1 MKKCP
6 NCGSKKMEQN
16 TICPDC
22 GHQLTAEDQ
31 QIKESI
37 EETNTDAA
45 MQDKSTEDA
54 VFPDTE
60 LNDPIEWS
68 ELKDLPLESVMEL
81 FEKAEPE
88 DEEPPTH
95 DQVTNIEKNE
105 QKKAT
110 VHETS
115 EESGKNQEETLE
127 SKQKRRVA
135 ELKEIV
141 DNEEENSILS
151 AYIKAHREDTKEE
164 HAKELLKMISEKI
177 AQENKVE
184 PEHEAEKDT
193 EKDISGVNAA
203 GKESLKTNDLKTD
216 DLKTDIP
223 EKTETLSEKQSE
235 DEKSNGLPEADK
247 KEMLE
252 KADKKATESDGI
264 NNEADAETQSA
275 SEDSTAL
282 EAKIEKE
289 ENQPEL
295 IEAETEPI
303 TIVPNT
309 EKTPQ
314 ESNPEKKD
322 LDKTQKKKSK
332 KVPYLALAAVL
343 LLGGG
348 GWAYYDHHQ
357 KVEAEVAAEAKRQ
370 QQMEELHEKLAAFY
384 TDDHHQ
390 FIRADMIHQ
399 DLSKLKNDLSSLKNE
414 KGYSE
419 LETTYQDIQ
428 SKIRDIQKVN
438 EWFIA
443 PAIVDDH
450 LADDIKLKAD
460 KEIQAIETDN
470 TDFGKLIQQA
480 QTEAKNQYAE
490 LQTAKE
496 KTAIVFKDG
505 KVVDSA
511 TRDQYKTAKE
521 AVEKVKNTDLS
532 AQLNEQLKQVDKMLT
547 DKEKKEEEE
556 KKKAEE
562 AKKAAEEQ
570 AKQAAQAAAAA
581 QAAQQAAVAQAAQQE
596 AASSTPSSSNSANQ
610 PIKSARAS
618 DIADASN
625 PAWTWAPGVQSKV
638 IATCIQR
645 GYIVEGGYRLEKARI
660 ENGEGYYNLY
670 ATSTKSALMKGIGES
685 ALPFYIVTINC
696 KTGWFGGNGSN

>member
-1 MKKCP
+1 MDE
-6 NCGSKKMEQN
+6 NN
-16 TICPDC
+16 ICPDC

-31 QIKESI
+31 QTKETI
-37 EETNTDAA
+37 EEINADET

-81 FEKAEPE
+81 FEKTEPE
-88 DEEPPTH
+88 DDVSSTH
-95 DQVTNIEKNE
+95 DKVANKEKME
-105 QKKAT
+105 QKKVT
-110 VHETS
+110 VHETL
-115 EESGKNQEETLE
+115 EKSGKNQEETLE

-141 DNEEENSILS
+141 ENEEENSILS

-164 HAKELLKMISEKI
+164 HAEELLKMISEKI

-184 PEHEAEKDT
+184 PEHEAEKD
-193 EKDISGVNAA
+193 ISRVNAT
-203 GKESLKTNDLKTD
+203 GKESVKTNDLKTD
-216 DLKTDIP
+216 VP

-235 DEKSNGLPEADK
+235 DEKSNGLPEAEK

-252 KADKKATESDGI
+252 KADKKSTESDSI
-264 NNEADAETQSA
+264 NNEADAESQSA
-275 SEDSTAL
+275 SEDSTVL

-295 IEAETEPI
+295 IEAETEPT
-303 TIVPNT
+303 TIVSNT
-309 EKTPQ
+309 VKTPQ
-314 ESNPEKKD
+314 ESNLEKKD

-370 QQMEELHEKLAAFY
+370 RQMEDLHGKLAAFY

-428 SKIRDIQKVN
+428 SKIQDIQKVN
-438 EWFIA
+438 EWFVA
-443 PAIVDDH
+443 PVIVDDH
-450 LADDIKLKAD
+450 LADNIKLKAD
-460 KEIQAIETDN
+460 KEIQTIETDN

-505 KVVDSA
+505 KVVGSA

>member
-1 MKKCP
+1 MDE
-6 NCGSKKMEQN
+6 NN
-16 TICPDC
+16 ICPDC

-31 QIKESI
+31 QTKETI
-37 EETNTDAA
+37 EEINADET

-81 FEKAEPE
+81 FEKTESE
-88 DEEPPTH
+88 DDVSSTH
-95 DQVTNIEKNE
+95 DKVANKEKRE

-110 VHETS
+110 VRETL
-115 EESGKNQEETLE
+115 EKSGKNQEETLE

-164 HAKELLKMISEKI
+164 HAEELLKMISEKI

-203 GKESLKTNDLKTD
+203 GKESLKTN

-282 EAKIEKE
+282 EGKIEKE

-314 ESNPEKKD
+314 ESNLEKKD

-370 QQMEELHEKLAAFY
+370 QQMEDLHGKLAAFY

-414 KGYSE
+414 KGYSA

-428 SKIRDIQKVN
+428 SKIQDIQKVN
-438 EWFIA
+438 EWFVA
-443 PAIVDDH
+443 PVIVDDH

-460 KEIQAIETDN
+460 KEIQTIETDN

-505 KVVDSA
+505 KVVGSA
-511 TRDQYKTAKE
+511 TRDQYKMAKE

>member
-1 MKKCP
+1 MDE
-6 NCGSKKMEQN
+6 NN
-16 TICPDC
+16 ICPDC

-31 QIKESI
+31 QTKETI
-37 EETNTDAA
+37 EEINADET

-81 FEKAEPE
+81 FEKTEPE
-88 DEEPPTH
+88 DDVSSTH
-95 DQVTNIEKNE
+95 DKVANKEKME
-105 QKKAT
+105 QKKVT
-110 VHETS
+110 VHETL
-115 EESGKNQEETLE
+115 EKSGKNQEETLE

-141 DNEEENSILS
+141 ENEEENSILS

-164 HAKELLKMISEKI
+164 HAEELLKMISEKI

-184 PEHEAEKDT
+184 PEHEAEKD
-193 EKDISGVNAA
+193 ISRVNAA
-203 GKESLKTNDLKTD
+203 GKESVKTNDLKTD
-216 DLKTDIP
+216 VP

-235 DEKSNGLPEADK
+235 DEKSNGLPEAEK

-252 KADKKATESDGI
+252 KADKKSTESDSI
-264 NNEADAETQSA
+264 NNESDAESQSA
-275 SEDSTAL
+275 SEDSTVL

-295 IEAETEPI
+295 IEAETEPT

-309 EKTPQ
+309 VKTPQ
-314 ESNPEKKD
+314 ESNLEKKD

-370 QQMEELHEKLAAFY
+370 RQMEDLHGKLAAFY

-428 SKIRDIQKVN
+428 SKIQDIQKVN
-438 EWFIA
+438 EWFVA
-443 PAIVDDH
+443 PVIVDDH

-460 KEIQAIETDN
+460 KEIQTIETDN

-505 KVVDSA
+505 KVVGSA

-562 AKKAAEEQ
+562 AKKSAEEQ

>member
-1 MKKCP
+1 MDE
-6 NCGSKKMEQN
+6 NN
-16 TICPDC
+16 ICPDC

-31 QIKESI
+31 QTKETI
-37 EETNTDAA
+37 EEINTDET

-81 FEKAEPE
+81 FEKTEPE
-88 DEEPPTH
+88 DDVLSTH
-95 DQVTNIEKNE
+95 DKVANKEKME

-110 VHETS
+110 VRETL
-115 EESGKNQEETLE
+115 EKSGKNQEETLE

-164 HAKELLKMISEKI
+164 HAEELLKMISEKI

-184 PEHEAEKDT
+184 PEHEAEKDA
-193 EKDISGVNAA
+193 EKDISRVNAA
-203 GKESLKTNDLKTD
+203 GKESVKTNDLKTD
-216 DLKTDIP
+216 IP
-223 EKTETLSEKQSE
+223 KKTEVLSEKQSE
-235 DEKSNGLPEADK
+235 DEKSNGLPKADK

-252 KADKKATESDGI
+252 KAHKKATESDGI
-264 NNEADAETQSA
+264 NNEADAESQSA

-289 ENQPEL
+289 ENTPEL

-314 ESNPEKKD
+314 ESNLEKKD

-370 QQMEELHEKLAAFY
+370 QQMEDLHGKLAAFY

-428 SKIRDIQKVN
+428 SKIQDIQKVN
-438 EWFIA
+438 EWFVA
-443 PAIVDDH
+443 PVIVDDH

-460 KEIQAIETDN
+460 KEIQTIETDN

-505 KVVDSA
+505 KIVGSA

-547 DKEKKEEEE
+547 DKEKKADEE

-562 AKKAAEEQ
+562 AKKAAE
-570 AKQAAQAAAAA
+570 KQAAQAAAAA

-625 PAWTWAPGVQSKV
+625 PAWTWASGVQSKV

>member
-1 MKKCP
+1 M
-6 NCGSKKMEQN
+6 
-16 TICPDC
+16 
-22 GHQLTAEDQ
+22 
-31 QIKESI
+31 
-37 EETNTDAA
+37 
-45 MQDKSTEDA
+45 
-54 VFPDTE
+54 PDTE
-60 LNDPIEWS
+60 
-68 ELKDLPLESVMEL
+68 K
-81 FEKAEPE
+81 
-88 DEEPPTH
+88 TH
-95 DQVTNIEKNE
+95 
-105 QKKAT
+105 
-110 VHETS
+110 
-115 EESGKNQEETLE
+115 
-127 SKQKRRVA
+127 
-135 ELKEIV
+135 
-141 DNEEENSILS
+141 
-151 AYIKAHREDTKEE
+151 
-164 HAKELLKMISEKI
+164 
-177 AQENKVE
+177 
-184 PEHEAEKDT
+184 
-193 EKDISGVNAA
+193 
-203 GKESLKTNDLKTD
+203 
-216 DLKTDIP
+216 
-223 EKTETLSEKQSE
+223 
-235 DEKSNGLPEADK
+235 
-247 KEMLE
+247 
-252 KADKKATESDGI
+252 
-264 NNEADAETQSA
+264 
-275 SEDSTAL
+275 
-282 EAKIEKE
+282 
-289 ENQPEL
+289 
-295 IEAETEPI
+295 
-303 TIVPNT
+303 
-309 EKTPQ
+309 Q
-314 ESNPEKKD
+314 ESNLEKTD
-322 LDKTQKKKSK
+322 PDKAQKKKSK
-332 KVPYLALAAVL
+332 KVPYLVLAAVL

-348 GWAYYDHHQ
+348 SWAYYDHHQ

-645 GYIVEGGYRLEKARI
+645 GYIVEEGYRLEKARI

>member
-1 MKKCP
+1 MMKKCP
-6 NCGSKKMEQN
+6 NCGSKKMDEN
-16 TICPDC
+16 NICPDC

-31 QIKESI
+31 QTKETI
-37 EETNTDAA
+37 EEINADET

-81 FEKAEPE
+81 FEKTEPE
-88 DEEPPTH
+88 DDVSSTH
-95 DQVTNIEKNE
+95 DKVANKEKME
-105 QKKAT
+105 QKKVT
-110 VHETS
+110 VHETL
-115 EESGKNQEETLE
+115 EKSGKNQEETLE

-141 DNEEENSILS
+141 ENEEENSILS

-164 HAKELLKMISEKI
+164 HAEELLKMISEKI

-184 PEHEAEKDT
+184 PEHDAEKDA
-193 EKDISGVNAA
+193 EKDISRVNAA
-203 GKESLKTNDLKTD
+203 GKESVKTNDLKTD
-216 DLKTDIP
+216 VP

-235 DEKSNGLPEADK
+235 DEKSNGLPEAEK

-252 KADKKATESDGI
+252 KEDKKSTESDSI
-264 NNEADAETQSA
+264 NNEADAESQSA
-275 SEDSTAL
+275 SEDSTVL

-289 ENQPEL
+289 ENRPEL
-295 IEAETEPI
+295 IEAETEPT

-309 EKTPQ
+309 VKTPQ
-314 ESNPEKKD
+314 ESNLEKKD

-370 QQMEELHEKLAAFY
+370 RQMEDLHGKLAAFY

-399 DLSKLKNDLSSLKNE
+399 DLSELKNDLSSLKNE

-428 SKIRDIQKVN
+428 SKIQDIQKVN
-438 EWFIA
+438 EWFVA
-443 PAIVDDH
+443 PVIVDDH

-460 KEIQAIETDN
+460 KEIQTIETDN

-505 KVVDSA
+505 KVVGSA

>member
-81 FEKAEPE
+81 FEKAELE
-88 DEEPPTH
+88 DDVSSTH
-95 DQVTNIEKNE
+95 DKVANKEKRE

-110 VHETS
+110 VRETS
-115 EESGKNQEETLE
+115 ETSGKNQEETLE

-164 HAKELLKMISEKI
+164 HAEELLKMISEKI

-203 GKESLKTNDLKTD
+203 GKESLKTN

-309 EKTPQ
+309 EKTPK

-332 KVPYLALAAVL
+332 KVPYLALAVVL

-532 AQLNEQLKQVDKMLT
+532 AQLNEQLQQVNKMLT

>member
-6 NCGSKKMEQN
+6 NCGSKKMDEN
-16 TICPDC
+16 NICPDC

-31 QIKESI
+31 QTKETI
-37 EETNTDAA
+37 EEINADET
-45 MQDKSTEDA
+45 MQDKSTEDV

-81 FEKAEPE
+81 FEKTEPE
-88 DEEPPTH
+88 DDVSSTH
-95 DQVTNIEKNE
+95 DKVANKEKRE

-110 VHETS
+110 VRETS
-115 EESGKNQEETLE
+115 EKSGKNQEETLE

-164 HAKELLKMISEKI
+164 HAEELLKMISEKI

-184 PEHEAEKDT
+184 PEHEAEKD
-193 EKDISGVNAA
+193 IIGVNAT
-203 GKESLKTNDLKTD
+203 GKESVKTN

-235 DEKSNGLPEADK
+235 NEKSNGLPEADK

-264 NNEADAETQSA
+264 NNEADAESQSA

-370 QQMEELHEKLAAFY
+370 QQMEDLHGKLAAFY

-428 SKIRDIQKVN
+428 SKIQDIQKVN
-438 EWFIA
+438 EWFVA
-443 PAIVDDH
+443 PVIVDDH

-460 KEIQAIETDN
+460 KEIQTIETDN

-505 KVVDSA
+505 KVVGSA

-547 DKEKKEEEE
+547 DKEKKAEEE

-570 AKQAAQAAAAA
+570 AKQAA

-625 PAWTWAPGVQSKV
+625 SAWTWAPGVQSKV

>member
-1 MKKCP
+1 MDE
-6 NCGSKKMEQN
+6 NN
-16 TICPDC
+16 ICPDC

-31 QIKESI
+31 QTKETI
-37 EETNTDAA
+37 EEINADET

-81 FEKAEPE
+81 FEKTESE
-88 DEEPPTH
+88 DDVSSTH
-95 DQVTNIEKNE
+95 DKVANKEKRE

-110 VHETS
+110 VRETL
-115 EESGKNQEETLE
+115 EKSGKNQEETLE

-164 HAKELLKMISEKI
+164 HAEELLKMISEKI

-184 PEHEAEKDT
+184 PEHEAEKDA
-193 EKDISGVNAA
+193 EKTISRVNAA
-203 GKESLKTNDLKTD
+203 GKESLKMNDLKTD
-216 DLKTDIP
+216 VP
-223 EKTETLSEKQSE
+223 EKTEVLSEKQSE
-235 DEKSNGLPEADK
+235 DEKSNGLPEAEK
-247 KEMLE
+247 REMLE
-252 KADKKATESDGI
+252 KADKKSTESDGI
-264 NNEADAETQSA
+264 NNEADAESQSA
-275 SEDSTAL
+275 SEDNTFL

-314 ESNPEKKD
+314 ESNLEKKD

-370 QQMEELHEKLAAFY
+370 QQMEDLHGKLAAFY

-414 KGYSE
+414 KGYSA

-428 SKIRDIQKVN
+428 SKIQDIQKVN
-438 EWFIA
+438 EWFVA
-443 PAIVDDH
+443 PVIVDDH

-460 KEIQAIETDN
+460 KEIQTIETDN

-505 KVVDSA
+505 KVVGSA
-511 TRDQYKTAKE
+511 TRDQYKMAKE
-521 AVEKVKNTDLS
+521 AVEKVKNTDLY

>member
-1 MKKCP
+1 MDE
-6 NCGSKKMEQN
+6 NN
-16 TICPDC
+16 ICPDC

-31 QIKESI
+31 QTKETI
-37 EETNTDAA
+37 EEINADET

-81 FEKAEPE
+81 FEKTEPE
-88 DEEPPTH
+88 DDVSSTH
-95 DQVTNIEKNE
+95 DKVANKEKME
-105 QKKAT
+105 QKKVT
-110 VHETS
+110 VHETL
-115 EESGKNQEETLE
+115 EKSGKNQEETLE

-141 DNEEENSILS
+141 ENEEENSILS

-164 HAKELLKMISEKI
+164 HAEELLKMISEKI

-184 PEHEAEKDT
+184 PEHEAEKD
-193 EKDISGVNAA
+193 ISRVNAA
-203 GKESLKTNDLKTD
+203 GKESVKTNDLKTD
-216 DLKTDIP
+216 VP

-235 DEKSNGLPEADK
+235 DEKSNGLPEAEK

-252 KADKKATESDGI
+252 KADKKSTESDSI
-264 NNEADAETQSA
+264 NNESDAESQSA
-275 SEDSTAL
+275 SEDSTVL

-295 IEAETEPI
+295 IEAETEPT

-309 EKTPQ
+309 VKTPQ
-314 ESNPEKKD
+314 ESNLEKKD

-370 QQMEELHEKLAAFY
+370 RQMEDLHGKLAAFY

-428 SKIRDIQKVN
+428 SKIQDIQKVN
-438 EWFIA
+438 EWFVA
-443 PAIVDDH
+443 PVIVDDH

-460 KEIQAIETDN
+460 KEIQTIETDN

-505 KVVDSA
+505 KVVGSV

>member
-1 MKKCP
+1 MDE
-6 NCGSKKMEQN
+6 NN
-16 TICPDC
+16 ICPDC

-31 QIKESI
+31 QTKETI
-37 EETNTDAA
+37 EEINADET

-81 FEKAEPE
+81 FEKTEPE
-88 DEEPPTH
+88 DDVSSTH
-95 DQVTNIEKNE
+95 DKVANKEKME
-105 QKKAT
+105 QKKVT
-110 VHETS
+110 VHETL
-115 EESGKNQEETLE
+115 EKSGKNQEETLE

-141 DNEEENSILS
+141 ENEEENSILS

-164 HAKELLKMISEKI
+164 HAEELLKMISEKI

-184 PEHEAEKDT
+184 PEHEAEKD
-193 EKDISGVNAA
+193 ISRVNAA
-203 GKESLKTNDLKTD
+203 GKESVKTNDLKTD
-216 DLKTDIP
+216 VP

-235 DEKSNGLPEADK
+235 DEKSNGLPEAEK

-252 KADKKATESDGI
+252 KADKKSTESDSI
-264 NNEADAETQSA
+264 NNESDAESQSA
-275 SEDSTAL
+275 SEDSTVL

-295 IEAETEPI
+295 IEAETEPT

-309 EKTPQ
+309 VKTPQ
-314 ESNPEKKD
+314 ESNLEKKD

-370 QQMEELHEKLAAFY
+370 RQMEDLHGKLAAFY

-428 SKIRDIQKVN
+428 SKIQDIQKVN
-438 EWFIA
+438 EWFVA
-443 PAIVDDH
+443 PVIVDDH

-460 KEIQAIETDN
+460 KEIQTIETDN

-505 KVVDSA
+505 KVVGSA

-581 QAAQQAAVAQAAQQE
+581 QAAQQATVAQAAQQE

>member
-1 MKKCP
+1 
-6 NCGSKKMEQN
+6 MEQN

-88 DEEPPTH
+88 DDVSSTH
-95 DQVTNIEKNE
+95 DKVANKEKRE

-110 VHETS
+110 VRETS
-115 EESGKNQEETLE
+115 ETSGKNQEETLE

-164 HAKELLKMISEKI
+164 HAEELLKMISEKI

-203 GKESLKTNDLKTD
+203 GKESLKTN

-332 KVPYLALAAVL
+332 KVPYLALAVVL

-532 AQLNEQLKQVDKMLT
+532 AQLNEQLQQVNKMLT

>member
-1 MKKCP
+1 
-6 NCGSKKMEQN
+6 MEQN

-22 GHQLTAEDQ
+22 GDQLTAEDQ

-88 DEEPPTH
+88 DDVSSTH
-95 DQVTNIEKNE
+95 DKVANKEKRE

-110 VHETS
+110 VRETS
-115 EESGKNQEETLE
+115 ETSGKNQEETLE

-164 HAKELLKMISEKI
+164 HAEELLKMISEKI

-203 GKESLKTNDLKTD
+203 GKESLKTN

-332 KVPYLALAAVL
+332 KVPYLALAVVL

-450 LADDIKLKAD
+450 LAYDIKLKAD

-532 AQLNEQLKQVDKMLT
+532 AQLNEQLQQVNKMLT

>member
-1 MKKCP
+1 MDE
-6 NCGSKKMEQN
+6 NN
-16 TICPDC
+16 ICPDC

-31 QIKESI
+31 QTKETI
-37 EETNTDAA
+37 EEINADET

-81 FEKAEPE
+81 FEKTEPE
-88 DEEPPTH
+88 DDVSSTH
-95 DQVTNIEKNE
+95 DKVANKEKME
-105 QKKAT
+105 QKKVT
-110 VHETS
+110 VHETL
-115 EESGKNQEETLE
+115 EKSGKNQEETLE

-141 DNEEENSILS
+141 ENEEENSILS

-164 HAKELLKMISEKI
+164 HAEELLKMISEKI

-184 PEHEAEKDT
+184 PEHEAEKDA
-193 EKDISGVNAA
+193 EKDISRVNAA
-203 GKESLKTNDLKTD
+203 GKESVKTNDLKTD
-216 DLKTDIP
+216 VP

-235 DEKSNGLPEADK
+235 DEKSNGLPEAEK

-252 KADKKATESDGI
+252 KADKKSTESDSI
-264 NNEADAETQSA
+264 NNEADAESQSA
-275 SEDSTAL
+275 SEDSTVL

-295 IEAETEPI
+295 IEAETEPT
-303 TIVPNT
+303 TIVSNT
-309 EKTPQ
+309 VKTPQ
-314 ESNPEKKD
+314 ESNLEKKD

-370 QQMEELHEKLAAFY
+370 RQMEDLHGKLAAFY

-428 SKIRDIQKVN
+428 SKIQDIQKVN
-438 EWFIA
+438 EWFVA
-443 PAIVDDH
+443 PVIVDDH

-460 KEIQAIETDN
+460 KEIQTIETDN

-505 KVVDSA
+505 KVVGSA

-670 ATSTKSALMKGIGES
+670 ATLTKSALMKGIGES

>member
-6 NCGSKKMEQN
+6 NCGSKKMDEN
-16 TICPDC
+16 NICPDC

-31 QIKESI
+31 QTKETI
-37 EETNTDAA
+37 EEINADET

-81 FEKAEPE
+81 FEKTEPE
-88 DEEPPTH
+88 DDVSSTH
-95 DQVTNIEKNE
+95 DKVANKEKME
-105 QKKAT
+105 QKKVT
-110 VHETS
+110 VHETL
-115 EESGKNQEETLE
+115 EKSGKNQEETLE

-141 DNEEENSILS
+141 ENEEENSILS

-164 HAKELLKMISEKI
+164 HAEELLKMISEKI

-184 PEHEAEKDT
+184 PEHEAEKD
-193 EKDISGVNAA
+193 ISRVNAA
-203 GKESLKTNDLKTD
+203 GKESVKTNDLKTD
-216 DLKTDIP
+216 VP

-235 DEKSNGLPEADK
+235 DEKSNGLPEAEK

-252 KADKKATESDGI
+252 KADKKSTESDSI
-264 NNEADAETQSA
+264 NNESDAESQSA
-275 SEDSTAL
+275 SEDSTVL

-295 IEAETEPI
+295 IEAETEPT

-309 EKTPQ
+309 VKTPQ
-314 ESNPEKKD
+314 ESNLEKKD

-370 QQMEELHEKLAAFY
+370 RQMEDLHGKLAAFY

-428 SKIRDIQKVN
+428 SKIQDIQKVN
-438 EWFIA
+438 EWFVA
-443 PAIVDDH
+443 PVIVDDH

-460 KEIQAIETDN
+460 KEIQTIETDN

-505 KVVDSA
+505 KVVGSA

-645 GYIVEGGYRLEKARI
+645 GYIVEGGYRVEKARI

>member
-1 MKKCP
+1 MMKKCP
-6 NCGSKKMEQN
+6 NCGSKKMDEN
-16 TICPDC
+16 NICPDC

-31 QIKESI
+31 QTKETI
-37 EETNTDAA
+37 EEINADET

-81 FEKAEPE
+81 FEKTEPE
-88 DEEPPTH
+88 DDVSSTH
-95 DQVTNIEKNE
+95 DKVANKEKME
-105 QKKAT
+105 QKKVT
-110 VHETS
+110 VHETL
-115 EESGKNQEETLE
+115 EKSGKNQEETLE

-141 DNEEENSILS
+141 ENEEENSILS

-164 HAKELLKMISEKI
+164 HAEELLKMISEKI

-184 PEHEAEKDT
+184 PEHEAEKD
-193 EKDISGVNAA
+193 ISRVNAA
-203 GKESLKTNDLKTD
+203 GKESVKTNDLKTD
-216 DLKTDIP
+216 VP

-235 DEKSNGLPEADK
+235 DEKSNGLPEAEK

-252 KADKKATESDGI
+252 KADKKSTESDSI
-264 NNEADAETQSA
+264 NNESDAESQSA
-275 SEDSTAL
+275 SEDSTVL

-295 IEAETEPI
+295 IEAETEPT

-309 EKTPQ
+309 VKTPQ
-314 ESNPEKKD
+314 ESNLEKKD

-370 QQMEELHEKLAAFY
+370 RQMEDLHGKLAAFY

-428 SKIRDIQKVN
+428 SKIQDIQKVN
-438 EWFIA
+438 EWFVA
-443 PAIVDDH
+443 PVIVDDH

-460 KEIQAIETDN
+460 KEIQTIETDN

-505 KVVDSA
+505 KVVGSA

-581 QAAQQAAVAQAAQQE
+581 QAAQQATVAQAAQQE

>member
-1 MKKCP
+1 
-6 NCGSKKMEQN
+6 MEQN

-22 GHQLTAEDQ
+22 GHQITAEDQ

-81 FEKAEPE
+81 FEKTEPE
-88 DEEPPTH
+88 DDVSSTH
-95 DQVTNIEKNE
+95 DKVANKEKRE

-164 HAKELLKMISEKI
+164 HAEELLKMISEKI

-203 GKESLKTNDLKTD
+203 GKESLKTN

-450 LADDIKLKAD
+450 LADDIKLKAY

-496 KTAIVFKDG
+496 KTAIVFKNG

-596 AASSTPSSSNSANQ
+596 AASSIPSSSNSANQ

>member
-1 MKKCP
+1 MMKKCP
-6 NCGSKKMEQN
+6 NCGSKKMDEN
-16 TICPDC
+16 NICPDC

-31 QIKESI
+31 QTKETI
-37 EETNTDAA
+37 EEINADET

-81 FEKAEPE
+81 FEKTEPE
-88 DEEPPTH
+88 DDVSSTH
-95 DQVTNIEKNE
+95 DKVANKEKME
-105 QKKAT
+105 QKKVT
-110 VHETS
+110 VHETL
-115 EESGKNQEETLE
+115 EKSGKNQEETLE

-141 DNEEENSILS
+141 ENEEENSILS

-164 HAKELLKMISEKI
+164 HAEELLKMISEKI

-184 PEHEAEKDT
+184 PEHEAEKD
-193 EKDISGVNAA
+193 ISRVNAA
-203 GKESLKTNDLKTD
+203 GKESVKTNDLKTD
-216 DLKTDIP
+216 VP

-235 DEKSNGLPEADK
+235 DEKSNGLPEAEK

-252 KADKKATESDGI
+252 KADKKSTESDSI
-264 NNEADAETQSA
+264 NNESDAESQSA
-275 SEDSTAL
+275 SEDSTVL

-295 IEAETEPI
+295 IEAETEPT

-309 EKTPQ
+309 VKTPQ
-314 ESNPEKKD
+314 ESNLEKKD

-370 QQMEELHEKLAAFY
+370 RQMEDLHGKLAAFY

-428 SKIRDIQKVN
+428 SKIQDIQKVN
-438 EWFIA
+438 EWFVA
-443 PAIVDDH
+443 PVIVDDH

-460 KEIQAIETDN
+460 KEIQTIETDN

-505 KVVDSA
+505 KVVGSA

>member
-1 MKKCP
+1 
-6 NCGSKKMEQN
+6 MEQN

-22 GHQLTAEDQ
+22 GHQITAEDQ

-68 ELKDLPLESVMEL
+68 ELKNLPLESVMEL

-88 DEEPPTH
+88 DEEPPAH

-164 HAKELLKMISEKI
+164 HAEELLKMISEKI

-216 DLKTDIP
+216 IP

-235 DEKSNGLPEADK
+235 DEKSNGLPEAEKKEILENTDK
-247 KEMLE
+247 KS
-252 KADKKATESDGI
+252 TESDGI
-264 NNEADAETQSA
+264 NNEADAENQSV
-275 SEDSTAL
+275 SKEGTAL

-289 ENQPEL
+289 ENQPKL
-295 IEAETEPI
+295 FEAEAKSI
-303 TIVPNT
+303 TIVPDT
-309 EKTPQ
+309 EKTHQ
-314 ESNPEKKD
+314 ESNLEKTD
-322 LDKTQKKKSK
+322 PDKAQKKKSK

-384 TDDHHQ
+384 TDDHH
-390 FIRADMIHQ
+390 
-399 DLSKLKNDLSSLKNE
+399 
-414 KGYSE
+414 
-419 LETTYQDIQ
+419 
-428 SKIRDIQKVN
+428 
-438 EWFIA
+438 
-443 PAIVDDH
+443 
-450 LADDIKLKAD
+450 
-460 KEIQAIETDN
+460 
-470 TDFGKLIQQA
+470 
-480 QTEAKNQYAE
+480 
-490 LQTAKE
+490 
-496 KTAIVFKDG
+496 
-505 KVVDSA
+505 
-511 TRDQYKTAKE
+511 
-521 AVEKVKNTDLS
+521 
-532 AQLNEQLKQVDKMLT
+532 
-547 DKEKKEEEE
+547 
-556 KKKAEE
+556 
-562 AKKAAEEQ
+562 
-570 AKQAAQAAAAA
+570 
-581 QAAQQAAVAQAAQQE
+581 
-596 AASSTPSSSNSANQ
+596 
-610 PIKSARAS
+610 
-618 DIADASN
+618 
-625 PAWTWAPGVQSKV
+625 
-638 IATCIQR
+638 
-645 GYIVEGGYRLEKARI
+645 
-660 ENGEGYYNLY
+660 
-670 ATSTKSALMKGIGES
+670 
-685 ALPFYIVTINC
+685 
-696 KTGWFGGNGSN
+696 

>member
-1 MKKCP
+1 MDE
-6 NCGSKKMEQN
+6 NN
-16 TICPDC
+16 ICPDC

-31 QIKESI
+31 QTKETI
-37 EETNTDAA
+37 EEINADET

-81 FEKAEPE
+81 FEKTESE
-88 DEEPPTH
+88 DDVSSTH
-95 DQVTNIEKNE
+95 DKVANKEKME
-105 QKKAT
+105 QKKVT
-110 VHETS
+110 VHETL
-115 EESGKNQEETLE
+115 EKSGKNQEETLE

-141 DNEEENSILS
+141 ENEEENSILS

-164 HAKELLKMISEKI
+164 HAEELLKMISEKI

-184 PEHEAEKDT
+184 PEHEAEKD
-193 EKDISGVNAA
+193 ISRVNAA
-203 GKESLKTNDLKTD
+203 GKESVKTNDLKTD
-216 DLKTDIP
+216 VP

-235 DEKSNGLPEADK
+235 DEKSNGLPEAEK

-252 KADKKATESDGI
+252 KADKKSTESDSI
-264 NNEADAETQSA
+264 NNESDAESQSA
-275 SEDSTAL
+275 SEDSTVL

-295 IEAETEPI
+295 IEAETEPT

-309 EKTPQ
+309 VKTPQ
-314 ESNPEKKD
+314 ESNLEKKD

-370 QQMEELHEKLAAFY
+370 RQMEDLHGKLAAFY

-428 SKIRDIQKVN
+428 SKIQDIQKVN
-438 EWFIA
+438 EWFVA
-443 PAIVDDH
+443 PVIVDDH

-460 KEIQAIETDN
+460 KEIQTIETDN

-505 KVVDSA
+505 KVVGSA

>member
-1 MKKCP
+1 
-6 NCGSKKMEQN
+6 MEQN

-22 GHQLTAEDQ
+22 GHQITAEDQ

-184 PEHEAEKDT
+184 PEHEAEKD
-193 EKDISGVNAA
+193 ISGVNAA

-216 DLKTDIP
+216 IP
-223 EKTETLSEKQSE
+223 EKTEVFTEKQL
-235 DEKSNGLPEADK
+235 EKEKTNKLPEAEKKEILENTDK
-247 KEMLE
+247 KS
-252 KADKKATESDGI
+252 TESDGI

>member
-1 MKKCP
+1 MDE
-6 NCGSKKMEQN
+6 NN
-16 TICPDC
+16 ICPDC

-31 QIKESI
+31 QTKETI
-37 EETNTDAA
+37 EEINADET

-81 FEKAEPE
+81 FEKTEPE
-88 DEEPPTH
+88 DDVSSTH
-95 DQVTNIEKNE
+95 DKVANKEKME

-110 VHETS
+110 VRETL
-115 EESGKNQEETLE
+115 EKSGKNQEETLE

-141 DNEEENSILS
+141 ENEEENSILS

-164 HAKELLKMISEKI
+164 HAEELLKMISEKI

-184 PEHEAEKDT
+184 PEHEAEKD
-193 EKDISGVNAA
+193 ISRVNAA
-203 GKESLKTNDLKTD
+203 GKESVKTNDLKTD
-216 DLKTDIP
+216 VP

-235 DEKSNGLPEADK
+235 DEKSNGLPEAEK

-252 KADKKATESDGI
+252 KADKKSTESDSI
-264 NNEADAETQSA
+264 NNESDAESQSA
-275 SEDSTAL
+275 SEDSTVL

-295 IEAETEPI
+295 IEAETEPT

-309 EKTPQ
+309 VKTPQ
-314 ESNPEKKD
+314 ESNLEKKD

-370 QQMEELHEKLAAFY
+370 RQMEDLHGKLAAFY

-428 SKIRDIQKVN
+428 SKIQDIQKVN
-438 EWFIA
+438 EWFVA
-443 PAIVDDH
+443 PVIVDDH

-460 KEIQAIETDN
+460 KEIQTIETDN

-505 KVVDSA
+505 KVVGSA

>member
-6 NCGSKKMEQN
+6 NCGSKKMDEN
-16 TICPDC
+16 NICPDC

-31 QIKESI
+31 QTKETI
-37 EETNTDAA
+37 EEINADET

-81 FEKAEPE
+81 FEKTEPE
-88 DEEPPTH
+88 DDVSSTH
-95 DQVTNIEKNE
+95 DKVANKEKME
-105 QKKAT
+105 QKKVT
-110 VHETS
+110 VHETL
-115 EESGKNQEETLE
+115 EKSGKNQEETLE

-141 DNEEENSILS
+141 ENEEENSILS

-164 HAKELLKMISEKI
+164 HAEELLKMISEKI

-184 PEHEAEKDT
+184 PELEAEKD
-193 EKDISGVNAA
+193 ISRVNAA
-203 GKESLKTNDLKTD
+203 GKESVKTNDLKTD
-216 DLKTDIP
+216 VP

-235 DEKSNGLPEADK
+235 DEKSNGLPEAEK

-252 KADKKATESDGI
+252 KADKKSTESDSI
-264 NNEADAETQSA
+264 NNESDAESQSA
-275 SEDSTAL
+275 SEDSTVL

-295 IEAETEPI
+295 IEAETEPT

-309 EKTPQ
+309 VKTPQ
-314 ESNPEKKD
+314 ESNLEKKD

-370 QQMEELHEKLAAFY
+370 RQMEDLHGKLAAFY

-428 SKIRDIQKVN
+428 SKIQDIQKVN
-438 EWFIA
+438 EWFVA
-443 PAIVDDH
+443 PVIVDDH

-460 KEIQAIETDN
+460 KEIQTIETDN

-505 KVVDSA
+505 KVVGSA

>member
-1 MKKCP
+1 MAE
-6 NCGSKKMEQN
+6 NN
-16 TICPDC
+16 ICPDC

-31 QIKESI
+31 QTKETI
-37 EETNTDAA
+37 EEINADET

-81 FEKAEPE
+81 FEKTESE
-88 DEEPPTH
+88 DDVSSTH
-95 DQVTNIEKNE
+95 DKVANKEKRE

-110 VHETS
+110 VRETL
-115 EESGKNQEETLE
+115 EKSGKNQEETLE

-164 HAKELLKMISEKI
+164 HAEELLKMISEKI

-184 PEHEAEKDT
+184 PEHEAEKDA
-193 EKDISGVNAA
+193 EKAISRVNAA
-203 GKESLKTNDLKTD
+203 GKESLKMNDLKTD
-216 DLKTDIP
+216 VP
-223 EKTETLSEKQSE
+223 EKTEVLSEKQSE
-235 DEKSNGLPEADK
+235 DEKSNGLPEAEK
-247 KEMLE
+247 REMLE
-252 KADKKATESDGI
+252 KADKKSTESDGI
-264 NNEADAETQSA
+264 NNEADAESPSA
-275 SEDSTAL
+275 CEDNPVL

-314 ESNPEKKD
+314 ESNLEKKD

-370 QQMEELHEKLAAFY
+370 QQMEDLHGKLAAFY

-414 KGYSE
+414 KGYSA

-428 SKIRDIQKVN
+428 SKIQDIQKVN
-438 EWFIA
+438 EWFVA
-443 PAIVDDH
+443 PVIVDDH

-460 KEIQAIETDN
+460 KEIQTIETDN

-505 KVVDSA
+505 KVVGSA
-511 TRDQYKTAKE
+511 TRDQYKMAKE

>member
-88 DEEPPTH
+88 DDVSSTH
-95 DQVTNIEKNE
+95 DKVANKEKRE

-110 VHETS
+110 VRETS
-115 EESGKNQEETLE
+115 ETSGKNQEETLE

-164 HAKELLKMISEKI
+164 HAEELLKMISEKI

-203 GKESLKTNDLKTD
+203 GKESLKTN

-322 LDKTQKKKSK
+322 LDNTQKKKSK
-332 KVPYLALAAVL
+332 KVPYLALAVVL

-450 LADDIKLKAD
+450 LAYDIKLKAD

-532 AQLNEQLKQVDKMLT
+532 AQLNEQLQQVNKMLT

-581 QAAQQAAVAQAAQQE
+581 QAAQQTAVAQAAQQE

>member
-1 MKKCP
+1 
-6 NCGSKKMEQN
+6 MEQN

-45 MQDKSTEDA
+45 MQDKSTEDT

-88 DEEPPTH
+88 DDVSSTH
-95 DQVTNIEKNE
+95 DKVANKEKRE

-110 VHETS
+110 VRETS
-115 EESGKNQEETLE
+115 ETSGKNQEETLE

-164 HAKELLKMISEKI
+164 HAEELLKMISEKI

-203 GKESLKTNDLKTD
+203 GKESLKTN

-309 EKTPQ
+309 EKTPK

-332 KVPYLALAAVL
+332 KVPYLALAVVL

-532 AQLNEQLKQVDKMLT
+532 AQLNEQLQQVNKMLT

>member
-1 MKKCP
+1 MDE
-6 NCGSKKMEQN
+6 NN
-16 TICPDC
+16 ICPDC

-31 QIKESI
+31 QTKETI
-37 EETNTDAA
+37 EEINADET

-81 FEKAEPE
+81 FEKTESE
-88 DEEPPTH
+88 DDVSSTH
-95 DQVTNIEKNE
+95 DKVANKEKRE

-110 VHETS
+110 VRETL
-115 EESGKNQEETLE
+115 EKSGKNQEETLE

-164 HAKELLKMISEKI
+164 HAEELLKMISEKI

-184 PEHEAEKDT
+184 PEHEAEKDA
-193 EKDISGVNAA
+193 EKTISRVNAA
-203 GKESLKTNDLKTD
+203 GKESLKMNDLKTD
-216 DLKTDIP
+216 VP
-223 EKTETLSEKQSE
+223 EKTEVLSEKQSE
-235 DEKSNGLPEADK
+235 DEKSNGLPEAEK
-247 KEMLE
+247 REMLE
-252 KADKKATESDGI
+252 KADKKSTESDGI
-264 NNEADAETQSA
+264 NNEADAESQSA
-275 SEDSTAL
+275 SEDNTFL

-314 ESNPEKKD
+314 ESNLEKKD

-370 QQMEELHEKLAAFY
+370 QQMEDLHGKLAAFY

-414 KGYSE
+414 KGYSA

-428 SKIRDIQKVN
+428 SKIQDIQKVN
-438 EWFIA
+438 EWFVA
-443 PAIVDDH
+443 PVIVDDH

-460 KEIQAIETDN
+460 KEIQTIETDN

-505 KVVDSA
+505 KVVGSA
-511 TRDQYKTAKE
+511 TRDQYKMAKE

>member
-6 NCGSKKMEQN
+6 NCGSKKMDEN
-16 TICPDC
+16 NICPDC

-31 QIKESI
+31 QTKETI
-37 EETNTDAA
+37 EEINADET

-81 FEKAEPE
+81 FEKTESE
-88 DEEPPTH
+88 DDVSSTH
-95 DQVTNIEKNE
+95 DKVANKEKRE

-110 VHETS
+110 VRETL
-115 EESGKNQEETLE
+115 EKSGKNQEETLE

-164 HAKELLKMISEKI
+164 HAEELLKMISEKI

-184 PEHEAEKDT
+184 PEHEAEKDA
-193 EKDISGVNAA
+193 EKTISRVNAA
-203 GKESLKTNDLKTD
+203 GKESLKMNDLKTD
-216 DLKTDIP
+216 VP
-223 EKTETLSEKQSE
+223 EKTEVLSEKQSE
-235 DEKSNGLPEADK
+235 DEKSNGLPEAEK
-247 KEMLE
+247 REMLE
-252 KADKKATESDGI
+252 KADKKSTESDGI
-264 NNEADAETQSA
+264 NNEADAESQSA
-275 SEDSTAL
+275 SEDNTFL

-314 ESNPEKKD
+314 ESNLEKKD

-370 QQMEELHEKLAAFY
+370 QQMEDLHGKLAAFY

-414 KGYSE
+414 KGYSA

-428 SKIRDIQKVN
+428 SKIQDIQKVN
-438 EWFIA
+438 EWFVA
-443 PAIVDDH
+443 PVIVDDH

-460 KEIQAIETDN
+460 KEIQTIETDN

-505 KVVDSA
+505 KVVGSA
-511 TRDQYKTAKE
+511 TRDQYKMAKE
-521 AVEKVKNTDLS
+521 AVEKVKNTDLY

>member
-1 MKKCP
+1 MDE
-6 NCGSKKMEQN
+6 NN
-16 TICPDC
+16 ICPDC

-31 QIKESI
+31 QTKETI
-37 EETNTDAA
+37 EEINADET

-81 FEKAEPE
+81 FEKTESE
-88 DEEPPTH
+88 DDVSSTH
-95 DQVTNIEKNE
+95 DKVANKEKME

-110 VHETS
+110 VRETL
-115 EESGKNQEETLE
+115 EKSGKNQEETLE

-164 HAKELLKMISEKI
+164 HAEELLKMISEKI
-177 AQENKVE
+177 AQENKVD
-184 PEHEAEKDT
+184 PEHEAEKDA
-193 EKDISGVNAA
+193 EKDISRVNAA
-203 GKESLKTNDLKTD
+203 GKETLKTNDLKTD
-216 DLKTDIP
+216 VP
-223 EKTETLSEKQSE
+223 EKTEVLSEKQSE
-235 DEKSNGLPEADK
+235 DEKSNGLPEAEK

-252 KADKKATESDGI
+252 KADKKSTESDEI
-264 NNEADAETQSA
+264 NNEADAESQSA
-275 SEDSTAL
+275 SEDSTVL

-289 ENQPEL
+289 ENPPEL

-314 ESNPEKKD
+314 ESNLEKKD

-348 GWAYYDHHQ
+348 SWAYYDHHQ

-370 QQMEELHEKLAAFY
+370 QQMEDLHGKLAAFY

-414 KGYSE
+414 KGYSA

-428 SKIRDIQKVN
+428 SKIQDIQKVN
-438 EWFIA
+438 EWFVA
-443 PAIVDDH
+443 PVIVDDH

-460 KEIQAIETDN
+460 KEIQTIETDN

-505 KVVDSA
+505 KVVGSA

>member
-1 MKKCP
+1 
-6 NCGSKKMEQN
+6 
-16 TICPDC
+16 
-22 GHQLTAEDQ
+22 
-31 QIKESI
+31 
-37 EETNTDAA
+37 
-45 MQDKSTEDA
+45 
-54 VFPDTE
+54 
-60 LNDPIEWS
+60 
-68 ELKDLPLESVMEL
+68 
-81 FEKAEPE
+81 
-88 DEEPPTH
+88 
-95 DQVTNIEKNE
+95 
-105 QKKAT
+105 
-110 VHETS
+110 
-115 EESGKNQEETLE
+115 
-127 SKQKRRVA
+127 
-135 ELKEIV
+135 
-141 DNEEENSILS
+141 
-151 AYIKAHREDTKEE
+151 
-164 HAKELLKMISEKI
+164 
-177 AQENKVE
+177 
-184 PEHEAEKDT
+184 
-193 EKDISGVNAA
+193 
-203 GKESLKTNDLKTD
+203 
-216 DLKTDIP
+216 
-223 EKTETLSEKQSE
+223 
-235 DEKSNGLPEADK
+235 
-247 KEMLE
+247 MLE

-314 ESNPEKKD
+314 ELNPEKKD

-532 AQLNEQLKQVDKMLT
+532 AQLNEQLQQVDKMLT

>member
-1 MKKCP
+1 
-6 NCGSKKMEQN
+6 MEQN

-88 DEEPPTH
+88 DDVSSTH
-95 DQVTNIEKNE
+95 DKVANKEKRE

-110 VHETS
+110 VRETS
-115 EESGKNQEETLE
+115 ETSGKNQEETLE

-164 HAKELLKMISEKI
+164 HAEELLKMISEKI

-203 GKESLKTNDLKTD
+203 GKESLKTN

-332 KVPYLALAAVL
+332 KVPYLALAVVL

-460 KEIQAIETDN
+460 KEIQTIETDN

-532 AQLNEQLKQVDKMLT
+532 AQLNEQLQQVNKMLT

>member
-1 MKKCP
+1 MDE
-6 NCGSKKMEQN
+6 NN
-16 TICPDC
+16 ICPDC

-31 QIKESI
+31 QIKETI
-37 EETNTDAA
+37 EEINADET

-81 FEKAEPE
+81 FEKTEPE
-88 DEEPPTH
+88 DDVSSTH
-95 DQVTNIEKNE
+95 DKVANKEKRE

-110 VHETS
+110 VRETS
-115 EESGKNQEETLE
+115 ETSGKNQEETLE

-164 HAKELLKMISEKI
+164 HAEELLKMISEKI

-203 GKESLKTNDLKTD
+203 GKESLKTNDLKTN
-216 DLKTDIP
+216 IP

>member
-1 MKKCP
+1 MDE
-6 NCGSKKMEQN
+6 NN
-16 TICPDC
+16 ICPDC

-31 QIKESI
+31 QTKETI
-37 EETNTDAA
+37 EEINADET

-81 FEKAEPE
+81 FEKTESE
-88 DEEPPTH
+88 DDVSSTH
-95 DQVTNIEKNE
+95 DKVANKEKRE

-110 VHETS
+110 VRETL
-115 EESGKNQEETLE
+115 EKSGKNQEETLE

-164 HAKELLKMISEKI
+164 HAEELLKMISEKI

-184 PEHEAEKDT
+184 PEHEAEKDA
-193 EKDISGVNAA
+193 EKAISRVNAA
-203 GKESLKTNDLKTD
+203 GKESLKMNDLKTD
-216 DLKTDIP
+216 VP
-223 EKTETLSEKQSE
+223 EKTEVLSEKQSE
-235 DEKSNGLPEADK
+235 DEKSNGLPEAEK
-247 KEMLE
+247 REMLE
-252 KADKKATESDGI
+252 KADKKSTESDGI
-264 NNEADAETQSA
+264 NNEADAESQSA
-275 SEDSTAL
+275 SEDNTFL

-314 ESNPEKKD
+314 ESNLEKKD

-370 QQMEELHEKLAAFY
+370 QQMEDLHGKLAAFY

-414 KGYSE
+414 KGYSA

-428 SKIRDIQKVN
+428 SKIQDIQKVN
-438 EWFIA
+438 EWFVA
-443 PAIVDDH
+443 PVIVDDH

-460 KEIQAIETDN
+460 KEIQTIETDN

-505 KVVDSA
+505 KVVGSA
-511 TRDQYKTAKE
+511 TRDQYKMAKE

>member
-6 NCGSKKMEQN
+6 NCGSKKMDEN
-16 TICPDC
+16 NICPDC

-31 QIKESI
+31 QTKETI
-37 EETNTDAA
+37 EEINADET

-81 FEKAEPE
+81 FEKTEPE
-88 DEEPPTH
+88 DDVSSTH
-95 DQVTNIEKNE
+95 DKVANKEKME
-105 QKKAT
+105 QKKVT
-110 VHETS
+110 VHETL
-115 EESGKNQEETLE
+115 EKSGKNQEETLE

-141 DNEEENSILS
+141 ENEEENSILS

-164 HAKELLKMISEKI
+164 HAEELLKMISEKI

-184 PEHEAEKDT
+184 SEHEAEKD
-193 EKDISGVNAA
+193 ISRVNAA
-203 GKESLKTNDLKTD
+203 GKESVKTNDLKTD
-216 DLKTDIP
+216 VP

-235 DEKSNGLPEADK
+235 DEKSNGLPEAEK

-252 KADKKATESDGI
+252 KADKKSTESDSI
-264 NNEADAETQSA
+264 NNESDAESQSA
-275 SEDSTAL
+275 SEDSTVL

-295 IEAETEPI
+295 IEAETEPT

-309 EKTPQ
+309 VKTPQ
-314 ESNPEKKD
+314 ESNLEKKD

-370 QQMEELHEKLAAFY
+370 RQMEDLHGKLAAFY

-428 SKIRDIQKVN
+428 SKIQDIQKVN
-438 EWFIA
+438 EWFVA
-443 PAIVDDH
+443 PVIVDDH

-460 KEIQAIETDN
+460 KEIQTIETDN

-505 KVVDSA
+505 KVVGSA

-547 DKEKKEEEE
+547 DKEKKEEVE

>member
-1 MKKCP
+1 MDE
-6 NCGSKKMEQN
+6 NN
-16 TICPDC
+16 ICPDC

-31 QIKESI
+31 QIKETI
-37 EETNTDAA
+37 EEINADET

-81 FEKAEPE
+81 FEKTEPE
-88 DEEPPTH
+88 DDVSSTH
-95 DQVTNIEKNE
+95 DKVANKEKRE

-110 VHETS
+110 VRETS
-115 EESGKNQEETLE
+115 EKSGKNQEETLE

-164 HAKELLKMISEKI
+164 HAEELLKMISEKI

-184 PEHEAEKDT
+184 PEHEAEKD
-193 EKDISGVNAA
+193 IIGVNAA
-203 GKESLKTNDLKTD
+203 GKESVKTN

-252 KADKKATESDGI
+252 KADKKSTESDGI
-264 NNEADAETQSA
+264 NNEADAESQSA
-275 SEDSTAL
+275 SENSTAL

-289 ENQPEL
+289 ENLPEL

-314 ESNPEKKD
+314 ESNLEKKD

-370 QQMEELHEKLAAFY
+370 QQMEDLHGKLAAFY

-428 SKIRDIQKVN
+428 SKIQDIQKVN
-438 EWFIA
+438 EWFVA
-443 PAIVDDH
+443 PVIVDDH

-460 KEIQAIETDN
+460 KEIQTIETDN

-480 QTEAKNQYAE
+480 QTQAKNQYAE

-505 KVVDSA
+505 KVVGSA

-532 AQLNEQLKQVDKMLT
+532 AQLNEQLKQVDKMLA
-547 DKEKKEEEE
+547 DKEKKAEEE

-562 AKKAAEEQ
+562 AKQAAEEQ

>member
-6 NCGSKKMEQN
+6 NCGSKKMDEN
-16 TICPDC
+16 NICPDC

-31 QIKESI
+31 QTKETI
-37 EETNTDAA
+37 EEINADET

-81 FEKAEPE
+81 FEKTEPE
-88 DEEPPTH
+88 DDVSSTH
-95 DQVTNIEKNE
+95 DKVANKEKME
-105 QKKAT
+105 QKKVT
-110 VHETS
+110 VHETL
-115 EESGKNQEETLE
+115 EKSGKNQEETLE

-141 DNEEENSILS
+141 ENEEENSILS

-164 HAKELLKMISEKI
+164 HAEELLKMISEKI

-184 PEHEAEKDT
+184 PEHEAEKD
-193 EKDISGVNAA
+193 ISRVNAA
-203 GKESLKTNDLKTD
+203 GKESVKTNDLKTD
-216 DLKTDIP
+216 VP

-235 DEKSNGLPEADK
+235 DEKSNGLPEAEK

-252 KADKKATESDGI
+252 KADKKSTESDSI
-264 NNEADAETQSA
+264 NNEADAESQSA
-275 SEDSTAL
+275 SEDSTVL

-289 ENQPEL
+289 ENKPEL
-295 IEAETEPI
+295 IEAETEPT

-309 EKTPQ
+309 VKTPQ
-314 ESNPEKKD
+314 ESNLEKKD

-370 QQMEELHEKLAAFY
+370 RQMEDLHGKLAAFY

-428 SKIRDIQKVN
+428 SKIQDIQKVN
-438 EWFIA
+438 EWFVA
-443 PAIVDDH
+443 PVIVDDH

-460 KEIQAIETDN
+460 KEIQTIETDN

-505 KVVDSA
+505 KVVGSA

>member
-1 MKKCP
+1 
-6 NCGSKKMEQN
+6 MEQN

-81 FEKAEPE
+81 FEKAELE
-88 DEEPPTH
+88 DDVSSTH
-95 DQVTNIEKNE
+95 DKVANKEKRE

-110 VHETS
+110 VRETS
-115 EESGKNQEETLE
+115 ETSGKNQEETLE

-164 HAKELLKMISEKI
+164 HAEELLKMISEKI

-203 GKESLKTNDLKTD
+203 GKESLKTN

-309 EKTPQ
+309 EKTPK

-332 KVPYLALAAVL
+332 KVPYLALAVVL

-532 AQLNEQLKQVDKMLT
+532 AQLNEQLQQVNKMLT

>member
-1 MKKCP
+1 
-6 NCGSKKMEQN
+6 MEQN

-22 GHQLTAEDQ
+22 GHQITAEDQ

-184 PEHEAEKDT
+184 PEHEAEKD
-193 EKDISGVNAA
+193 ISGVNAA

-216 DLKTDIP
+216 IP
-223 EKTETLSEKQSE
+223 EKTEVFTEKQL
-235 DEKSNGLPEADK
+235 EKEKTNKLPEAEKKEILENTDK
-247 KEMLE
+247 KS
-252 KADKKATESDGI
+252 TESDGI

-660 ENGEGYYNLY
+660 ENGEG
-670 ATSTKSALMKGIGES
+670 
-685 ALPFYIVTINC
+685 
-696 KTGWFGGNGSN
+696 

>member
-1 MKKCP
+1 MDE
-6 NCGSKKMEQN
+6 NN
-16 TICPDC
+16 ICPDC

-31 QIKESI
+31 QIKETI
-37 EETNTDAA
+37 EEINADET

-81 FEKAEPE
+81 FEKTEPE
-88 DEEPPTH
+88 DDVSSTH
-95 DQVTNIEKNE
+95 DKVANKEKRE

-110 VHETS
+110 VRETS
-115 EESGKNQEETLE
+115 ETSGKNQEETLE

-151 AYIKAHREDTKEE
+151 AYIKVHREDTKEE
-164 HAKELLKMISEKI
+164 HAEELLKMISEKI

-193 EKDISGVNAA
+193 EKDTEKDISGVNAA
-203 GKESLKTNDLKTD
+203 GKESLKTNDLKTN
-216 DLKTDIP
+216 IP